1 VYTREDFVERVKE
14 ITKGEKL
21 PVVYD
26 GIGKDTWPKSLDCLR
41 PTGLMVSFGQ
51 SSGAIGPVEL
61 GVLAAKGSLFITR
74 PSLNT
79 YAAKRADMVAM
90 ARDLFDAVLSGA
102 VKIEV
107 KQTYPLKEATRAHGD
122 LQSRKTTG
130 STVLTV

>member
-1 VYTREDFVERVKE
+1 MKE

-26 GIGKDTWPKSLDCLR
+26 SIGKDTWPKSLDCLR
-41 PTGLMVSFGQ
+41 PAGLMVSFGQ
-51 SSGAIGPVEL
+51 SSGPIGPIEL
-61 GVLAAKGSLFITR
+61 GILAAKGSLFITR

-79 YAAKRADMVAM
+79 YATKRADMLAM
-90 ARDLFDAVLSGA
+90 ARDLLDAVLSGA

-107 KQTYPLKEATRAHGD
+107 HQTYPLKEAARAHSD